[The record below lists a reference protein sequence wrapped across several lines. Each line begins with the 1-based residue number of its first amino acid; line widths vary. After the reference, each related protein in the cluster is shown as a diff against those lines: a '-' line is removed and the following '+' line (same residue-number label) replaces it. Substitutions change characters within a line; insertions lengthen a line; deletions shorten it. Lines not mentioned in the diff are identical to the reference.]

1 MLQSGLTRRQVLGR
15 GLGAGIAFYAG
26 SALSLDRVLD
36 TARAQAADK
45 PNAPI
50 LVVVFLPGGCD
61 LLDTLVPLAQFGRYA
76 DLRPAIKLSDA
87 VPVGRGDLGLH
98 PALTRG
104 ARGGIK
110 GLYDAGKV
118 GFLAGIDHTT
128 KDLSHF
134 HSRHFW
140 ESGLLTPDTANG
152 WLGRWLDYAG
162 NADNPLQGVSMSYG
176 LSPVLRSAN
185 APVASVSSPE
195 AAQFSIPGVSDEPFA
210 AAMSTWAALADR
222 NPSAPGP
229 AAAAR
234 SARFAK
240 VVADRL
246 APYIDSG
253 NGDPTAGAGGYPED
267 NDFAQ
272 RLRHLAF
279 MLAQPLGIRVVAL
292 DTDGMFDT
300 HDSQT
305 NDLAT
310 GLTNASEGLSAFQAD
325 LEARGIADRVLTF
338 VWSEFGRRPEQ
349 NDSQG
354 TDHGEGGVGWVQGT
368 RARTG
373 LLSDYPDLAPQA
385 FDDLGNLAVTVDF
398 RAVYA
403 SLLEQ
408 WLATDAGAVI
418 PTAAT
423 VGRVQLVR

>member
-1 MLQSGLTRRQVLGR
+1 MLQSGLTRRQILGR
-15 GLGAGIAFYAG
+15 GVGAGLAFYAT
-26 SALSLDRVLD
+26 SALQLERVLD
-36 TARAQAADK
+36 TAAAQAADR
-45 PNAPI
+45 PDAPI

-76 DLRPAIKLSDA
+76 DLRPALKRTDA
-87 VPVGRGDLGLH
+87 VPLDRGDLGLH

-104 ARGGIK
+104 VRGGIK
-110 GLYDAGKV
+110 GLYDSGKI

-140 ESGLLTPDTANG
+140 ESAILTQGTANG

-162 NADNPLQGVSMSYG
+162 SPDNPLQGISMAYG
-176 LSPVLRSAN
+176 LSPVLRSAS
-185 APVASVSSPE
+185 APVASVTSPE
-195 AAQFSIPGVSDEPFA
+195 AAQFSIPNVAGAPFD
-210 AAMSTWAALADR
+210 AAMAAWAELARGD
-222 NPSAPGP
+222 SAAPGP
-229 AAAAR
+229 GAATRA
-234 SARFAK
+234 ARFAK

-246 APYIDSG
+246 APFVDSG
-253 NGDPTAGAGGYPED
+253 GDPTPGPAGYPAD

-279 MLAQPLGIRVVAL
+279 MLAQPLGIRAVAL
-292 DTDGMFDT
+292 DSDGMFDT
-300 HDSQT
+300 HDSQAD
-305 NDLAT
+305 DLAA
-310 GLTNASEGLSAFQAD
+310 GLANASEGLSAFQAD
-325 LEARGIADRVLTF
+325 IEARGLADRVLTL

-349 NDSQG
+349 NNSNG
-354 TDHGEGGVGWVQGT
+354 TDHGEGGFGWIQGT
-368 RARTG
+368 RVRRG
-373 LLSDYPDLAPQA
+373 LVSDYPDLSPGS

-403 SLLEQ
+403 SLLEE

-423 VGRVQLVR
+423 VGRLPLVR